1 MADIQ
6 VKRKTSL
13 TLTETFSLDGAPQD
27 LDSGVPT
34 VVATAPDGT
43 TTTYNAGTTPAV
55 QGTWV
60 GPPARATGQY
70 RLVIAA
76 QPEVTWRDLAWTGT
90 IGGQPQT
97 LESRVEWLG
106 ALLFTLD
113 DLRGYTMPGSAA
125 TPFEDPVK
133 YPAAKLQKARA
144 ATLARF
150 TAALGYSPVPRHA
163 REVHSVS
170 SAGTVVL
177 ERLCVRKLLAV
188 SVGGVAQATSGY
200 YVADGGVVQPVSGYY
215 ANYWGSYG
223 FGAVAVEYEHGADGV
238 DDDGRD
244 HALTY
249 AASRLNPSAFTSGTS
264 YTTPDG
270 VSITYEPGAKWA
282 TGIREVDR
290 YLHLQLQSNEPAVA

>member
-34 VVATAPDGT
+34 VVSTAPDGT

-55 QGTWV
+55 QGTWT
-60 GPPARATGQY
+60 GRTTGQY
-70 RLVIAA
+70 RLVIAG
-76 QPEVTWRDLAWTGT
+76 QPEVTWRDLTWTGN

-113 DLRGYTMPGSAA
+113 DLRSYTMPGSAA

-133 YPAAKLQKARA
+133 YPAAKLQRARA

-150 TAALGYSPVPRHA
+150 TTALGYSPVPRHA
-163 REVHSVS
+163 REVHSVGS
-170 SAGTVVL
+170 GDTVVL
-177 ERLCVRKLLAV
+177 DRLCATRIL
-188 SVGGVAQATSGY
+188 SVTVAGVAQTASNY
-200 YVADGGVVQPVSGYY
+200 FIAKGGVLQPVSGYS
-215 ANYWGSYG
+215 ASVWSSSG
-223 FGAVAVEYEHGADGV
+223 FGVVAVEYEHGAQGV
-238 DDDGRD
+238 EDDGREA
-244 HALTY
+244 ALTY
-249 AASRLNPSAFTSGTS
+249 AAS
-264 YTTPDG
+264 
-270 VSITYEPGAKWA
+270 
-282 TGIREVDR
+282 
-290 YLHLQLQSNEPAVA
+290 

>member
-6 VKRKTSL
+6 VLRKTPV
-13 TLTETFSLDGAPQD
+13 TVTETFTVNGSPSD
-27 LDSGVPT
+27 LDVAPPTGVPT

-43 TTTYNAGTTPAV
+43 TTNLTASGAWTGRT
-55 QGTWV
+55 
-60 GPPARATGQY
+60 TGQF
-70 RLVIAA
+70 RVVLPA

-90 IGGQPQT
+90 IGGESLT
-97 LESRVEWLG
+97 LASRVEWLG

-113 DLRGYTMPGSAA
+113 DLRSYTMPGSAA
-125 TPFEDPVK
+125 TPFEDAAK
-133 YPAAKLQKARA
+133 YPDAKLHKARA

-150 TAALGYSPVPRHA
+150 TTALGYSPVPRHA
-163 REVHSVS
+163 REVHSVGS
-170 SAGTVVL
+170 GGTVTL
-177 ERLCVRKLLAV
+177 DRLYATRIL
-188 SVGGVAQATSGY
+188 SVTVAGVAQTASNY
-200 YVADGGVVQPVSGYY
+200 FIAKGGVLQPVSGY
-215 ANYWGSYG
+215 AARVWSSSG
-223 FGAVAVEYEHGADGV
+223 FGVVAVEYEHGDAGV

-244 HALTY
+244 AALTY